1 MYFTTVT
8 ITTVGY
14 GDVSPETTGGK
25 LFGVLFILFGLSVV
39 FAIVA
44 NVAMDIIEKAEE
56 RALEAADDDATDNK
70 KPHKTKIAISI
81 AMLVLCVLAGTIF
94 FWSTGR
100 QPRGATR

>member
-1 MYFTTVT
+1 M
-8 ITTVGY
+8 
-14 GDVSPETTGGK
+14 
-25 LFGVLFILFGLSVV
+25 LFILFGLSVV

-70 KPHKTKIAISI
+70 KPHKAKIAISI
-81 AMLVLCVLAGTIF
+81 AMLSPCASTRPIF